1 MQSKVSGVRQREQAD
16 APALISERESKVIFQ
31 SLAVIQTGVDALSL
45 DVERL
50 QREEGSKQ

>member
-1 MQSKVSGVRQREQAD
+1 MQSKFSGVRQREQAD
-16 APALISERESKVIFQ
+16 APVLISERESKVIVQ
-31 SLAVIQTGVDALSL
+31 SLADIQTGVDALSL

>member
-1 MQSKVSGVRQREQAD
+1 VQSKFSGVRQREQAD

-31 SLAVIQTGVDALSL
+31 RLADIQMGVDALSL

-50 QREEGSKQ
+50 LREEGSK

>member
-1 MQSKVSGVRQREQAD
+1 MQSKFSGVRQREQAD

-31 SLAVIQTGVDALSL
+31 SLADIQTGVDALSL

-50 QREEGSKQ
+50 LREEGSK